1 MAATAN
7 PRPSARVSLAT
18 PGDMTVMIPIVNAAF
33 KIEMFID
40 GTRTDAD
47 RLTEMMQK
55 GQFLLAEDDSGRVV
69 ACVYTE
75 TRDEHA

>member
-7 PRPSARVSLAT
+7 PRPSARVRLAT
-18 PGDMTVMIPIVNAAF
+18 PGDMTAMIPIVNAAF
-33 KIEMFID
+33 EIEIFID
-40 GTRTDAD
+40 GTRTDTD
-47 RLTEMMQK
+47 RMTEMMQK